1 MRDRPRPS
9 PAAES
14 RGGAGISLVPD
25 PARDSTGAG
34 RLESASMGSMAF
46 PSDARP
52 SSGTPSAM
60 IQELLDIA
68 DYIAKLRD
76 AIALLRANELT
87 RDRLPMVHEELGEVV
102 AATASATNTI
112 MGSAETMLALPDGPD
127 YRAAVEAQ
135 IFHIFEACAFQDITG
150 QRIAKVAEAMS
161 LLEGRLARF
170 SVAVKARDAGGIDES
185 EADRRQ
191 RNETLLLN
199 GPQKGGPAT
208 PQDAIDALF
217 D

>member
-1 MRDRPRPS
+1 
-9 PAAES
+9 
-14 RGGAGISLVPD
+14 
-25 PARDSTGAG
+25 
-34 RLESASMGSMAF
+34 MGSMAL
-46 PSDARP
+46 PRDAR
-52 SSGTPSAM
+52 SSSSTPSAM

-102 AATASATNTI
+102 AATASATNAI
-112 MGSAETMLALPDGPD
+112 MGSAEAILGLPDGPG
-127 YRAAVEAQ
+127 YRAEVEAK
-135 IFHIFEACAFQDITG
+135 IFAVFEACAFQDITG

-161 LLEGRLARF
+161 QLEGRLARF
-170 SVAVKARDAGGIDES
+170 STAVKARDAGGVDEG
-185 EADRRQ
+185 EVERRK

>member
-1 MRDRPRPS
+1 
-9 PAAES
+9 
-14 RGGAGISLVPD
+14 
-25 PARDSTGAG
+25 
-34 RLESASMGSMAF
+34 MGSMAF
-46 PSDARP
+46 PRDAR
-52 SSGTPSAM
+52 SASNTPSAM

-76 AIALLRANELT
+76 AIGLLRANELT

-102 AATASATNTI
+102 AATAGATNAI
-112 MGSAETMLALPDGPD
+112 MGSAETILGLPDGPG
-127 YRAAVEAQ
+127 YRAAVEAR
-135 IFHIFEACAFQDITG
+135 IFDIFEACAFQDITG

-161 LLEGRLARF
+161 QLEGRLSRF
-170 SVAVKARDAGGIDES
+170 STAVKARDAGGIDES
-185 EADRRQ
+185 EADRRK
-191 RNETLLLN
+191 RNESLLLN

>member
-1 MRDRPRPS
+1 
-9 PAAES
+9 
-14 RGGAGISLVPD
+14 
-25 PARDSTGAG
+25 
-34 RLESASMGSMAF
+34 MGSMAF
-46 PSDARP
+46 PRDARTP
-52 SSGTPSAM
+52 TSTPSAM

-102 AATASATNTI
+102 AATASATNAI
-112 MGSAETMLALPDGPD
+112 MGSAEGILALPDGPG
-127 YRAAVEAQ
+127 YRAAVEAK
-135 IFHIFEACAFQDITG
+135 IFAVFEACAFQDITG

-170 SVAVKARDAGGIDES
+170 SVAVKARDAGGVDES
-185 EADRRQ
+185 EVDRRK
-191 RNETLLLN
+191 RNESLLLN